1 MSHSTE
7 KVVKDLLKNPT
18 FIAWVL
24 EENPELD
31 QYWDDWTNGDYSKKT
46 ALNHARFKLLTSKNE
61 IAGITDEHI
70 AYKVSQSLEIAKRR
84 EKSFKT
90 KKPSFNLLKRY
101 WLTAASVIFIL
112 ASALGFYKTYIS
124 NSTFTEN
131 QKQFQVSSDIIEIE
145 NSNNTV
151 KYIQL
156 PDGSSVV
163 LQKNSRIS
171 FTKQFDANKRVV
183 VLSGEAFF
191 EVTKD
196 ADRPFFVY
204 ANELVTKVLGTSFSV
219 SANENGKNVFV
230 AVKTGKVSV
239 FSNNDKHVSDYKS
252 GKKLSALLLMPNQQA
267 TFERDKFTV
276 AKINIK
282 RTALLKIP
290 IESQSFNYK
299 ETPVSEVFSSLEK
312 AYGVRI
318 EYNDKVMADCSIT
331 ATLGDEPLDNKLK
344 WICAIL
350 EADYQINGDKVNI
363 KGNSCN

>member
-7 KVVKDLLKNPT
+7 RLVKDLLENPT

-31 QYWDDWTNGDYSKKT
+31 RYWVDWAKEDYSNKT
-46 ALNHARFKLLTSKNE
+46 ALDHARLKLLTSKNE

-90 KKPSFNLLKRY
+90 IKPSFNLFRPY

-112 ASALGFYKTYIS
+112 AAGLGFYKTYHS

-131 QKQFQVSSDIIEIE
+131 QKQFPVSSEIIEVV
-145 NSNNTV
+145 NSNHHV
-151 KYIQL
+151 RYIQL

-171 FTKQFDANKRVV
+171 FPKQFDANKRVV

-196 ADRPFFVY
+196 AERPFFVY

-239 FSNNDKHVSDYKS
+239 FSNNDKHALDYKS

-276 AKINIK
+276 AKINT
-282 RTALLKIP
+282 RRSALLKIP
-290 IESQSFNYK
+290 IENQSFNYN
-299 ETPVSEVFSSLEK
+299 ETPVSEVFSSLER

-318 EYNDKVMADCSIT
+318 DYNEKVMAQCSIT

-350 EADYQINGDKVNI
+350 EADYQINGDKINI